1 MANRANGPDHVLQLA
16 HERAPDGFKNIYD
29 IIPKDE
35 LEGVGRQYK
44 LVAGF
49 EMDSVNKKAK
59 ETEGV
64 AEKAGLKSPVQWSVG
79 GKADE
84 K

>member
-1 MANRANGPDHVLQLA
+1 
-16 HERAPDGFKNIYD
+16 
-29 IIPKDE
+29 

-49 EMDSVNKKAK
+49 EMDSVNKKAT

-64 AEKAGLKSPVQWSVG
+64 AEKAGLKSPAKWTVG
-79 GKADE
+79 GKSG
-84 K
+84 

>member
-16 HERAPDGFKNIYD
+16 HERAPDGFKNIHD
-29 IIPKDE
+29 VISKDE

-49 EMDSVNKKAK
+49 EMDSVNKKAL

-64 AEKAGLKSPVQWSVG
+64 AEKAGLKSPVKWTVG
-79 GKADE
+79 GKSG
-84 K
+84 

>member
-29 IIPKDE
+29 VIPKDE
-35 LEGVGRQYK
+35 LEGVGKQYK

-49 EMDSVNKKAK
+49 EMDSVNQKAK
-59 ETEGV
+59 ETVGV
-64 AEKAGLKSPVQWSVG
+64 AEKAGLKSPVKWTVG
-79 GKADE
+79 GKSG
-84 K
+84 